1 MDSKINYFGPKMGVE
16 QPARVSTAP
25 LPLPRLPPPP
35 PPLLQPQQITKYLL
49 ISPSAQ
55 SFDNKADWRRNTVLF
70 HSPKHCLDSTDDQNT
85 PTKPFRSQIELEKL
99 YQTYLEIA
107 HSDAMTL
114 TASLPLSWRCITVFL
129 DSSEAPNVTLPWIEL
144 CPVVGRKCR
153 RD

>member
-1 MDSKINYFGPKMGVE
+1 MWIAKSIILGRKWVLTNRRRSQ
-16 QPARVSTAP
+16 QPPFPFRAYS
-25 LPLPRLPPPP
+25 PP

-85 PTKPFRSQIELEKL
+85 LTKPFRSQIVLEKL

-144 CPVVGRKCR
+144 CAVVGRKCR

>member
-1 MDSKINYFGPKMGVE
+1 MGVD

-25 LPLPRLPPPP
+25 LPLPRLTPP
-35 PPLLQPQQITKYLL
+35 PPLPQPQQITKYLL

-55 SFDNKADWRRNTVLF
+55 SFDNKTDSRRNTVLF

-85 PTKPFRSQIELEKL
+85 PTKPFTSQIVLEKL

-114 TASLPLSWRCITVFL
+114 TASLPLS
-129 DSSEAPNVTLPWIEL
+129 
-144 CPVVGRKCR
+144 
-153 RD
+153 